1 MAGVTAHNT
10 LPLRASAGLSSRAA
24 HRSSSAG
31 NRWAKAPGN
40 HSIRIA
46 RKVAVSTRC
55 DAKEGA
61 AQPPISRRQ
70 AMQLAGFATLV
81 DSTFIKG
88 AFAEEEEEEGA
99 GAVASSLALNLTEEE
114 KIILEYNQRIAVFNR
129 APADYPSFIRNGSFP
144 LYPLYPTSP
153 LLVRYS
159 SSSVTI
165 A

>member
-55 DAKEGA
+55 DAKVMTGVQMRFLPSLDGTQ
-61 AQPPISRRQ
+61 QPPLHSWPHNLGHRKAQTKRDNS
-70 AMQLAGFATLV
+70 QLAFLRGIWETV
-81 DSTFIKG
+81 SSTSCDTI
-88 AFAEEEEEEGA
+88 
-99 GAVASSLALNLTEEE
+99 
-114 KIILEYNQRIAVFNR
+114 NR
-129 APADYPSFIRNGSFP
+129 RGS
-144 LYPLYPTSP
+144 
-153 LLVRYS
+153 
-159 SSSVTI
+159 
-165 A
+165 